1 MRRFRP
7 LLIVVALLA
16 GCAALITIAS
26 RAGTSFSGVE
36 YAGTPPHAS
45 ESANYGKDVVTQGI
59 APLDQALIAAAA
71 RDTAAL
77 AQTRDGALRVS
88 SASTP
93 RPAAPQSVLG
103 QDDASSG
110 PSGSDA
116 SANGAQDSSTEV
128 VAAKEPSGGGQFH
141 LSIVLPLLL
150 VAVGTSVVYIIS
162 KPRAD

>member
-7 LLIVVALLA
+7 LLIVVALVA

-45 ESANYGKDVVTQGI
+45 ESADYGKDVVTQGI
-59 APLDQALIAAAA
+59 APLDPALISAAA

-77 AQTRDGALRVS
+77 GQTRAGALQVS
-88 SASTP
+88 SEVTP
-93 RPAAPQSVLG
+93 QPAAPQSVVGRGSEAG
-103 QDDASSG
+103 QPSGADASSG
-110 PSGSDA
+110 GKTTQELVTA
-116 SANGAQDSSTEV
+116 TR
-128 VAAKEPSGGGQFH
+128 PSGGGKDR
-141 LSIVLPLLL
+141 LTIVLPLLL
-150 VAVGTSVVYIIS
+150 VAVGTSVVYVIS